1 MPDLKDLD
9 LAIDS
14 RLNPDMMG
22 IACLKMQTE
31 TDGPDA
37 ESGFIIRRKYYEY
50 TDFPLSWRGTAA
62 GDYRNAG
69 HLLPER
75 RFIEDSPFGIPEA
88 AAALTV
94 VILQVW
100 KRNSL
105 LSILT
110 GTLLYMFL
118 VQIVF

>member
-1 MPDLKDLD
+1 MNTRTFHYLGEVLPQAIIGMLVIYCLKDV
-9 LAIDS
+9 S
-14 RLNPDMMG
+14 
-22 IACLKMQTE
+22 LKT
-31 TDGPDA
+31 
-37 ESGFIIRRKYYEY
+37 
-50 TDFPLSWRGTAA
+50 
-62 GDYRNAG
+62 
-69 HLLPER
+69 
-75 RFIEDSPFGIPEA
+75 SPFGLPEA